1 VLTLCSL
8 CTGHMLGVTA
18 SWVVQVGMELYRFFR
33 SIFNAN
39 VEDSNVGATK
49 QDTTKKVQ
57 LLGQKVALTSIRCGS
72 SLVFA
77 SIGAG
82 IGATLVRPSLGQ
94 WIGKIINNI
103 YRKLLLQSLFLN
115 CVSLIL
121 IHFNFLKQNLVLL
134 FRMCCR

>member
-1 VLTLCSL
+1 MLTLCSL
-8 CTGHMLGVTA
+8 CTGHMLGVAA
-18 SWVVQVGMELYRFFR
+18 SWAVQVGIELYRFFR

-39 VEDSNVGATK
+39 DEDSNVDTTK
-49 QDTTKKVQ
+49 QDTTKQVQ

-94 WIGKIINNI
+94 WIGKIIHNTYI
-103 YRKLLLQSLFLN
+103 KLLLQSLCLN

-121 IHFNFLKQNLVLL
+121 IHFNFLKQNFVHL
-134 FRMCCR
+134 FRMCCW